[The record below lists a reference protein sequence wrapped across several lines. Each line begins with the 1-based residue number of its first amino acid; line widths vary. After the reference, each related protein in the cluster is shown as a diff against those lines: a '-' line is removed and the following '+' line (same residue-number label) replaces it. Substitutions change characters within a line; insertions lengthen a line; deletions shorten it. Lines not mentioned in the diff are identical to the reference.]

1 MAQNQNIGLLGQY
14 LTVNST
20 ANSIV
25 FSSNSVNSV
34 AYSVGNYGNSST
46 GGFIA
51 NSTIIA
57 IGNSTV
63 NVVVNTSSVYVSGSA
78 LGGGSGTTNVN
89 AQYAWTNTQSF
100 SNTISFNG
108 PLVIANT
115 IAANGVTNVGSS
127 GYVLTSGGT
136 GANVYWAAAASGGF
150 TNGQSIMVSNVAFAN
165 SSNVA
170 SAYTYYNTTTLSLDT
185 VFV

>member
-1 MAQNQNIGLLGQY
+1 MAQNQNIGLIGQY

-63 NVVVNTSSVYVSGSA
+63 NVVVNTSSVYVSGSPV
-78 LGGGSGTTNVN
+78 GGATNVA

-136 GANVYWAAAASGGF
+136 GANVYWAAAASGSGGF
-150 TNGQSIMVSNVAFAN
+150 TNGQSIMVSNVAFSN